1 VSIWRQANVRLPAR
15 PRGMHLVTRELVDAI
30 DLGGIKV
37 GLLQC
42 FVRHTSAALSLNENA
57 SPEVRTDLAAWL
69 DRAAPDGAPYFAH
82 TLEGPD
88 DMAAHVKS
96 SMIGAAITI
105 PIADGRVLL
114 GTWQG
119 IYLCEF
125 RDRGGPR
132 EIVVTAWGGGTA

>member
-1 VSIWRQANVRLPAR
+1 VSIWRQAIVRVSAR
-15 PRGMHLVTRELVDAI
+15 PRGMHLVTHELLDAVDLDGI
-30 DLGGIKV
+30 DV
-37 GLLQC
+37 GMLQC
-42 FVRHTSAALSLNENA
+42 FVRHTSAALSLNENV

-69 DRAAPDGAPYFAH
+69 DRAAPDGAAYFDH

-96 SMIGAAITI
+96 SVIGAAVTI
-105 PIADGRVLL
+105 PIARGRALL

-132 EIVVTAWGGGTA
+132 EVVVTAWGAGAP